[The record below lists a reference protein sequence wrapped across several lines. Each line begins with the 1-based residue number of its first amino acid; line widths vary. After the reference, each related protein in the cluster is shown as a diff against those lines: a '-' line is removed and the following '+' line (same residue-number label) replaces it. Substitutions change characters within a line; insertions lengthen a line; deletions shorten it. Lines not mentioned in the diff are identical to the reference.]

1 MTLPS
6 DHIEADAKLEDRELD
21 RLSQPR
27 LGFVGTLRWFWRQLT
42 SMRTA
47 LLLLLL
53 LALAAVPGSLVPQRS
68 SDPNGVV
75 DYFNAHPE
83 LAPILDKLQLFD
95 VYSSVWFSAIYILLF
110 VSLVGCVIPR
120 TKHHVEAMLAKP
132 PRTPAR
138 LSRMPGYRTRTVPAA
153 RVDASTAESLM
164 ESATLLMRKSGYRV
178 TRYDQPARRAKSVS
192 AERGYLR
199 ESGNLIFHIALLG
212 AIIALGIG
220 NGFGYT
226 GQKIVPV
233 GQSFVNNLASYNSI
247 NPGEFFNSNS
257 LSPFSVRVDKL
268 DVTYDTTSQNAMGDP
283 LNYVAYVTT
292 TGPGP
297 HSAHTTIKVNTPL
310 NIGGTQVYLLGNG
323 YAPTVTVRNPQGGIV
338 FQDSVPFL
346 PQDANNTSI
355 GVIKVPDGL
364 AKQVGLLGF
373 FYPTKGESQTAKGAL
388 TSTFPGLDDPL
399 LSLNVYVGDLGLN
412 KGTPVNVYSLDTDRL
427 TALTG
432 GTTGKDPLEIKP
444 GQTVELPDDLGT
456 ITLNGVPRYATLTV
470 HHDPGQG
477 WLLLCALLILGGLL
491 TSLFIPRRRMWVK
504 VIEHDDG
511 SLLVQYAALARG
523 DDPKLDDAV
532 TALAEKHSAGFP
544 GSPTPSGDQSL
555 DENEA

>member
-1 MTLPS
+1 LTLPS
-6 DHIEADAKLEDRELD
+6 DHYEAETDVRDEPLEQEFT
-21 RLSQPR
+21 QPR

-68 SDPNGVV
+68 SDPNGVT
-75 DYFNAHPE
+75 DYFTQHPE

-120 TKHHVEAMLAKP
+120 TKHHIEAMLAKP

-138 LSRMPGYRTRTVPAA
+138 LSRMPGYQTRTVPAS
-153 RVDASTAESLM
+153 RVDAGTSEALVA
-164 ESATLLMRKSGYRV
+164 SAGRLMRKSGYRV
-178 TRYDQPARRAKSVS
+178 TRYDLPRRSKSVS

-199 ESGNLIFHIALLG
+199 ETGNLIFHFALLG
-212 AIIALGIG
+212 AILAVGVG

-226 GQKIVPV
+226 GQKIVVV

-247 NPGEFFNSNS
+247 NPGRFFNSGS

-268 DVTYDTTSQNAMGDP
+268 SVSYDTTSANALGDP
-283 LNYVAYVTT
+283 LNYTAYVKT

-297 HSAHTTIKVNTPL
+297 TSSHTTIKVNDPL
-310 NIGGTQVYLLGNG
+310 EIGGTQVYLLGNG
-323 YAPTVTVRNPQGGIV
+323 YAPTVTVRNPEGQIV

-373 FYPTKGESQTAKGAL
+373 FYPTAAPSSTKGAM
-388 TSTFPGLDDPL
+388 TSKFPGLENPL

-412 KGTPVNVYSLDTDRL
+412 KGVPVNVYSLDTDKL
-427 TALTG
+427 TQLSG
-432 GTTGKDPLEIKP
+432 PGTGKESLQLKP
-444 GQTVELPDDLGT
+444 GHTEELPDGLGSV
-456 ITLNGVPRYATLTV
+456 TLNGVPRYATLTI
-470 HHDPGQG
+470 HHDPAQV
-477 WLLLCALLILGGLL
+477 WLLVFAFLILGGLL

-523 DDPKLDDAV
+523 DDPKLDAAV
-532 TALAEKHSAGFP
+532 TALVEKHSAEFTGFSESP
-544 GSPTPSGDQSL
+544 GTPGL
-555 DENEA
+555 PENEA

>member
-1 MTLPS
+1 LTLPS
-6 DHIEADAKLEDRELD
+6 DHYDALVENEGRDLG
-21 RLSQPR
+21 QPR

-68 SDPNGVV
+68 SDPNGVT

-83 LAPILDKLQLFD
+83 LAPLLDKIQLFD

-120 TKHHVEAMLAKP
+120 TKHHIEAMIAKP

-138 LSRMPGYRTRTVPAA
+138 LSRMPGYRTRTVPAS
-153 RVDASTAESLM
+153 DADVTTPEMLMASAEQ
-164 ESATLLMRKSGYRV
+164 LMRKSGYRV
-178 TRYDQPARRAKSVS
+178 VRYDQPHRKTSSVS
-192 AERGYLR
+192 GERGYLR
-199 ESGNLIFHIALLG
+199 ETGNLVFHFALLG
-212 AIIALGIG
+212 AILAVGIG

-226 GQKIVPV
+226 GQKIVVV

-247 NPGEFFNSNS
+247 DPGRFFNSGN

-268 DVTYDTTSQNAMGDP
+268 DITYDSTNKSALGNP
-283 LNYVAYVTT
+283 LDFTAFVKT

-297 HSAHTTIKVNTPL
+297 TAKDTTIKVNAPL
-310 NIGGTQVYLLGNG
+310 EIGGAQVYLLGNG

-346 PQDANNTSI
+346 PQDSNDTSI
-355 GVIKVPDGL
+355 GVVKVPDGL
-364 AKQVGLLGF
+364 AKQVGMLGF
-373 FYPTKGESQTAKGAL
+373 FYPTVGQSQTSKGAL
-388 TSTFPGLDDPL
+388 TSTFPALNDPV

-412 KGTPVNVYSLDTDRL
+412 KGVPVNVYSLDTDKL

-432 GTTGKDPLEIKP
+432 GTTGLQPLEIKP
-444 GQTVELPDDLGT
+444 GQTVPLPDGLGT
-456 ITLNGVPRYATLTV
+456 VEFNGAPRYATLTI
-470 HHDPGQG
+470 HHDPAQV
-477 WLLLCALLILGGLL
+477 WLLVCAMLILIGLL

-511 SLLVQYAALARG
+511 TLLVQYAALARG
-523 DDPKLDDAV
+523 DDPKLDEAV
-532 TALAEKHSAGFP
+532 TALAEKHSAEFT
-544 GSPTPSGDQSL
+544 GSPQQSA
-555 DENEA
+555 DPEIPENEA